1 MAFKKLNE
9 TLMYTDENFIVNCL
23 EIDDVY
29 IFSADPYWQLG
40 CRPIVT
46 EQKFRHSGKWAR

>member
-9 TLMYTDENFIVNCL
+9 TLLYSDENFIVNCL

-40 CRPIVT
+40 CRP
-46 EQKFRHSGKWAR
+46 SD